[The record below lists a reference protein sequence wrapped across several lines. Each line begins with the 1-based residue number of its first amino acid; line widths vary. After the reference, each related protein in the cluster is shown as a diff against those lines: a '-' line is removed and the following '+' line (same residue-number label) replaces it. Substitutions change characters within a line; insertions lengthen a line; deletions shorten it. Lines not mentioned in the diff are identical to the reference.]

1 MADGTIVIDTAIR
14 KDGFDAGINEIEQAL
29 DGASAQFHDYGDSVQ
44 KFIDDYM
51 NGAGQ
56 ASRYTNELKQQVETL
71 KEQLKELEGK
81 GQWFG
86 DSEYDEKYLQYQKLL
101 QAAKDYK
108 REIVSPTPDAKMFNS
123 STLEGQIEKLSGDL
137 MRLRNSGKGFGDETF
152 DATAT
157 ALKRA
162 QQSLADYQKE
172 LFKTD
177 EQRQK
182 EAETARKQEEAQR
195 RVNERLEEARQK
207 EAAAAQEAARLS
219 AIGENAKIS
228 NRRIV
233 SLNKEL
239 AALEARQKELSKAGV
254 GPGNKEYDS
263 NARKIRRLR
272 EELSRYQSGAKA
284 SEKQT
289 KKLNKSLDNTK
300 KSAGGARMSMKRM
313 LMMSLMFSTVFRA
326 LSAVASGLKSGTDN
340 LAQYSDDTNRALSM
354 LVSALTQLKNSFATA
369 FSPAI
374 EYAAPALTKMIS
386 LLSEAVT
393 WAAQLAAALT
403 GKDTYTRATKVE
415 EDYGAALKESN
426 QQLKD
431 KEKLN
436 KKLLF
441 SFDELIQVQK
451 NSSDTKDY
459 VGPTPDQMFKTEEV
473 PNEMKDLAADIKKT
487 FSDLFD
493 PLKESWKENG
503 PEVTEAVK
511 AAFTAM
517 KQLAG
522 DVGASFMQ
530 VWNMEGYGKRITDD
544 LLITVA
550 NLAWT
555 VANLAT
561 QLDAAWVAGDT
572 GTNIMR
578 HLGDII
584 LEITGFFRDA
594 SQSMKDWSADLDF
607 SPLLTS
613 FDAVLAALGPVVGD
627 IGDALLWLLN
637 KCLLPLAKWGLE
649 SGLPAV
655 FDLIAAALTALHSVL
670 MAAEPTFD
678 WMWNDFF
685 QPIGQWTGELIIGAL
700 QKLTQALFRFS
711 DWASQ
716 HKSTIQALTEVVI
729 MFFAA
734 WAVTTLVS
742 HVGLMIAN
750 LGKLIGVLA
759 TTNIK
764 FLAIV
769 TVLTAVAGLAMK
781 VAQAWTKMTPG
792 ERLATKIIAVAGAIA
807 LVVAAIGAL
816 TSNYVMLGVAM
827 AVAGIAGLGISSI
840 VSSAN
845 SRSGNSRPNTAS
857 AYQNANRAVS
867 YASAPFRMPR
877 LATGTVVPPR
887 AGEFAAILGDNKRE
901 TEVVSPLSTMKQA
914 LKEALEESG
923 AIGGGRDIHIDL
935 ILNGQRFASAVYKAN
950 NQERQRVGVR
960 MVQQNA

>member
-137 MRLRNSGKGFGDETF
+137 MRLRNRGKGFGDETF

-254 GPGNKEYDS
+254 GPGYKEYDS

-374 EYAAPALTKMIS
+374 EYAAPVLTKMIS

-655 FDLIAAALTALHSVL
+655 FDLIAVALTALHSVL

>member
-14 KDGFDAGINEIEQAL
+14 KDGLNAGLNEMEQAL
-29 DGASAQFHDYGDSVQ
+29 DGASAQFRDYGDSVQ

-56 ASRYTNELKQQVETL
+56 ASRYTNELKQQIEAL
-71 KEQLKELEGK
+71 KQQLKDLEGR

-86 DSEYDEKYLQYQKLL
+86 DSEYDDKYLQYQKLL
-101 QAAKDYK
+101 QAVKDYK
-108 REIVSPTPDAKMFNS
+108 KEIVSPTPDAKMFNS

-254 GPGNKEYDS
+254 GPGYKEYDS
-263 NARKIRRLR
+263 NARKIRKLR

-415 EDYGAALKESN
+415 KDYGAALKESN

-441 SFDELIQVQK
+441 SFDELIQAQK

-511 AAFTAM
+511 AAFAAM

-530 VWNMEGYGKRITDD
+530 VWNTEGYGKRITDD

-700 QKLTQALFRFS
+700 QKLTQALLRFS

-759 TTNIK
+759 TANIK

-845 SRSGNSRPNTAS
+845 SRSGSSRPNTAS

-960 MVQQNA
+960 MVQQNG

>member
-14 KDGFDAGINEIEQAL
+14 KDGLNAGLNEMEQAL
-29 DGASAQFHDYGDSVQ
+29 DGASAQFRDYGDSVQ

-71 KEQLKELEGK
+71 KEQLKGLEGK

-101 QAAKDYK
+101 QAVKDYK

-123 STLEGQIEKLSGDL
+123 STLEGQIEKLSDDL

-254 GPGNKEYDS
+254 GPGYKEYDS

-284 SEKQT
+284 SEKKT

-326 LSAVASGLKSGTDN
+326 LSAVTSGLKSGTDN

-374 EYAAPALTKMIS
+374 EYAAPALAKMIS

-393 WAAQLAAALT
+393 WAAQLTAALT

-441 SFDELIQVQK
+441 SFDELIQAQK

-584 LEITGFFRDA
+584 LEITGFFREA
-594 SQSMKDWSADLDF
+594 SQSTKDWSADLDF
-607 SPLLTS
+607 TPLLTS
-613 FDAVLAALGPVVGD
+613 FDAVLAAMGPVVGD
-627 IGDALLWLLN
+627 IGDVLLWLLN

-700 QKLTQALFRFS
+700 QKLTQVLLRFS

-827 AVAGIAGLGISSI
+827 AVASIAGLGISSI

-845 SRSGNSRPNTAS
+845 SRNGNSRPNTAS

-960 MVQQNA
+960 MVQQNG

>member
-71 KEQLKELEGK
+71 KEQLKELEGR

-123 STLEGQIEKLSGDL
+123 STLEGQIEKLSDDL

-254 GPGNKEYDS
+254 GPGYKEYDS
-263 NARKIRRLR
+263 NARKIRRFR

-284 SEKQT
+284 SEKKT

-326 LSAVASGLKSGTDN
+326 LSAVTSGLKSGTDN

-374 EYAAPALTKMIS
+374 EYAAPALAKMIS

-393 WAAQLAAALT
+393 WAAQLTAALT

-441 SFDELIQVQK
+441 SFDELIQAQK

-584 LEITGFFRDA
+584 LEITGFFREA
-594 SQSMKDWSADLDF
+594 SQSTKDWSADLDF
-607 SPLLTS
+607 TPLLTS
-613 FDAVLAALGPVVGD
+613 FDAVLAAMGPVVGD
-627 IGDALLWLLN
+627 IGDVLLWLLN

-700 QKLTQALFRFS
+700 QKLTQVLLRFS

-827 AVAGIAGLGISSI
+827 AVASIAGLGISSI

-845 SRSGNSRPNTAS
+845 SRNGNSRPNTAS

-960 MVQQNA
+960 MVQQNG

>member
-14 KDGFDAGINEIEQAL
+14 KDGLDAGINEIEQAL

-101 QAAKDYK
+101 QAVKDYK
-108 REIVSPTPDAKMFNS
+108 REIVSPTPDAKLFDS
-123 STLEGQIEKLSGDL
+123 STLEGQIEKLTGDL
-137 MRLRNSGKGFGDETF
+137 MKLRNSGKGFGDETF
-152 DATAT
+152 DATAI

-182 EAETARKQEEAQR
+182 EAETARKQEESQR

-254 GPGNKEYDS
+254 GPGYKEYDS
-263 NARKIRRLR
+263 NARKIRKLR

-393 WAAQLAAALT
+393 WAAQLTAALT
-403 GKDTYTRATKVE
+403 GKDTYTRAVKVE

-441 SFDELIQVQK
+441 SFDELIQAQK
-451 NSSDTKDY
+451 SSNDTKDY

-522 DVGASFMQ
+522 
-530 VWNMEGYGKRITDD
+530 
-544 LLITVA
+544 
-550 NLAWT
+550 
-555 VANLAT
+555 
-561 QLDAAWVAGDT
+561 
-572 GTNIMR
+572 
-578 HLGDII
+578 
-584 LEITGFFRDA
+584 
-594 SQSMKDWSADLDF
+594 
-607 SPLLTS
+607 
-613 FDAVLAALGPVVGD
+613 
-627 IGDALLWLLN
+627 
-637 KCLLPLAKWGLE
+637 LPLC
-649 SGLPAV
+649 
-655 FDLIAAALTALHSVL
+655 
-670 MAAEPTFD
+670 
-678 WMWNDFF
+678 
-685 QPIGQWTGELIIGAL
+685 
-700 QKLTQALFRFS
+700 
-711 DWASQ
+711 
-716 HKSTIQALTEVVI
+716 
-729 MFFAA
+729 
-734 WAVTTLVS
+734 
-742 HVGLMIAN
+742 
-750 LGKLIGVLA
+750 
-759 TTNIK
+759 
-764 FLAIV
+764 
-769 TVLTAVAGLAMK
+769 
-781 VAQAWTKMTPG
+781 
-792 ERLATKIIAVAGAIA
+792 
-807 LVVAAIGAL
+807 
-816 TSNYVMLGVAM
+816 
-827 AVAGIAGLGISSI
+827 
-840 VSSAN
+840 
-845 SRSGNSRPNTAS
+845 RSGIWKDMGNVSR
-857 AYQNANRAVS
+857 
-867 YASAPFRMPR
+867 M
-877 LATGTVVPPR
+877 
-887 AGEFAAILGDNKRE
+887 IC
-901 TEVVSPLSTMKQA
+901 
-914 LKEALEESG
+914 
-923 AIGGGRDIHIDL
+923 
-935 ILNGQRFASAVYKAN
+935 
-950 NQERQRVGVR
+950 
-960 MVQQNA
+960 

>member
-14 KDGFDAGINEIEQAL
+14 KDGLDAGINEIEQAL
-29 DGASAQFHDYGDSVQ
+29 DGASAQLHDYGDSVQ

-101 QAAKDYK
+101 QAVKDYK
-108 REIVSPTPDAKMFNS
+108 REIVSPTPDAKLFDS
-123 STLEGQIEKLSGDL
+123 STLEGQIEKLTGDL
-137 MRLRNSGKGFGDETF
+137 MKLRNSGKGFGDETF

-195 RVNERLEEARQK
+195 RVNARLEEARQK

-254 GPGNKEYDS
+254 GPGYKEYDS
-263 NARKIRRLR
+263 NARKIRKLR

-393 WAAQLAAALT
+393 WAAQLTAALT
-403 GKDTYTRATKVE
+403 GKDTYTRAVKVE

-441 SFDELIQVQK
+441 SFDELIQAQK
-451 NSSDTKDY
+451 NSNDTKDY

-473 PNEMKDLAADIKKT
+473 PNEMKDLATDIKKT

-700 QKLTQALFRFS
+700 QKLTQALLRFS

-827 AVAGIAGLGISSI
+827 AVASIAGLGISSI

-845 SRSGNSRPNTAS
+845 SRSGSSRPNTAS

>member
-254 GPGNKEYDS
+254 GPGYKEYDS

-374 EYAAPALTKMIS
+374 EYAAPVLTKMIS

-711 DWASQ
+711 DRASQ